1 MEVEV
6 DDDDDDEVEVD
17 VDDDG
22 GDDAHSWIF
31 RFQSV
36 ELNWILAIENKG
48 VKTMRKWRSAVFSS
62 ES

>member
-1 MEVEV
+1 M
-6 DDDDDDEVEVD
+6 DDDDEVE

-36 ELNWILAIENKG
+36 ELN
-48 VKTMRKWRSAVFSS
+48 
-62 ES
+62 